1 MLNADEASKK
11 DAEESMLG
19 VVYENVATSQVDKMR
34 SSAIEAVNAVDNFQD
49 IYKIASDKD
58 ENVAKAYAREKEAD
72 NYPFK
77 AINENDY
84 ETEIVVAVVALIA
97 QDD

>member
-34 SSAIEAVNAVDNFQD
+34 SSAIEAVNAVDNF
-49 IYKIASDKD
+49 
-58 ENVAKAYAREKEAD
+58 
-72 NYPFK
+72 
-77 AINENDY
+77 
-84 ETEIVVAVVALIA
+84 
-97 QDD
+97 